1 MAEQPCSD
9 AARERG
15 DPLVGTAPP
24 ARRWLLVEQ
33 DGAWGVDGFSESP
46 LPAEVVE
53 QVSAAAGSAGARILL
68 VRRPGRSASPVCLMR
83 AWCVVDTTTAPP
95 RLDWGTWAHPYDLLE
110 AADRLAALGPPRG
123 RPPGPAP
130 TPAPAPAA
138 TGPELLLVCTH
149 GRHDRCC
156 AVRGRPVAAALARRW
171 PEATWECSH
180 VGGDRF
186 AANLLVLPD
195 AALYGGLDA
204 ADAVPLVEDHLTG
217 AVRAARLRGVAGVRP
232 PAQAAVVAAYE
243 RLGPLPWGAVHPLA
257 LQEHGEGRWEVA
269 LQVEGHGA
277 VTVDVVVHRQP
288 AHRLT
293 CRADQPSR
301 ALVPVAGDLRPRT
314 PAGAPAPRTD
324 TG

>member
-1 MAEQPCSD
+1 MTAAERFFCAE
-9 AARERG
+9 AARGRG
-15 DPLVGTAPP
+15 DPMAGTAP
-24 ARRWLLVEQ
+24 RCGTWVLVEHR
-33 DGAWGVDGFSESP
+33 GGWPVDGFDGLELEPGTKALVS
-46 LPAEVVE
+46 
-53 QVSAAAGSAGARILL
+53 SAAQAERARVLLIRRHGRRRHEGPRRWAVLRHDESGAHRQQ
-68 VRRPGRSASPVCLMR
+68 
-83 AWCVVDTTTAPP
+83 
-95 RLDWGTWAHPYDLLE
+95 WGTWDRDEDL
-110 AADRLAALGPPRG
+110 AGIATALGAPGETGFPPV
-123 RPPGPAP
+123 
-130 TPAPAPAA
+130 
-138 TGPELLLVCTH
+138 LLVCAH
-149 GRHDRCC
+149 SQHDPCC
-156 AVRGRPVAAALARRW
+156 AVRGRPVGDTLSERW
-171 PEATWECSH
+171 PEQLWECSH